1 MPDEIGFFTSLRDL
15 SLSNNA
21 LISVS
26 LLVGHLHQLVALN
39 LDNNLLSQ
47 LPMTL
52 RTLSSLLKLSVRPN
66 P

>member
-1 MPDEIGFFTSLRDL
+1 MTQ
-15 SLSNNA
+15 
-21 LISVS
+21 
-26 LLVGHLHQLVALN
+26 VGHLHQLVALN

-52 RTLSSLLKLSVRPN
+52 RTMSSLLKLSVRPN